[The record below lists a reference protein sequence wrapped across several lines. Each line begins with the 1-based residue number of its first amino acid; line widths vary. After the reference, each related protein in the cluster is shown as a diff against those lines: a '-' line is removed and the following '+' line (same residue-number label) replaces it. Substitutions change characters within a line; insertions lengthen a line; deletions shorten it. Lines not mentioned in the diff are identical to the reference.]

1 MVGYL
6 EGAGCDVV
14 VVGSEVGMFSC
25 PTITSPL
32 GVGVGVSVG
41 VRVGVGAV
49 PEKKA
54 GRDIFTWGNIF

>member
-1 MVGYL
+1 MGYF

-14 VVGSEVGMFSC
+14 VVSSGVGMFSC

-32 GVGVGVSVG
+32 GVVVG
-41 VRVGVGAV
+41 VRVGAGAV

>member
-1 MVGYL
+1 MGYF
-6 EGAGCDVV
+6 EGAGRDVV
-14 VVGSEVGMFSC
+14 VVGSGVGMFSC

-32 GVGVGVSVG
+32 GVVVG
-41 VRVGVGAV
+41 VRVGVGDV